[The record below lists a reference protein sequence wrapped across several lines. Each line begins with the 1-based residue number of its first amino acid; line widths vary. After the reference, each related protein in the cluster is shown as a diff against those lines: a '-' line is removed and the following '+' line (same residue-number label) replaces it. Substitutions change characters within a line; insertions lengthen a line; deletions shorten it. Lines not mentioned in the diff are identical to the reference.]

1 MGTAVDAG
9 LMPSGAIPQNKRENL
24 PRVCHVLAF
33 LGMTRCQDLFLVHL
47 QGWELGS
54 RWESCFPIGNQDGL
68 LSRSCRTEWW
78 LKQSRGFVLFL
89 CDKEVGGRL
98 LLVLVQQLTGIRV
111 KVAPPE
117 LPLAFPSGSKTVA
130 STPHKKM
137 EEAQRENRACQCE
150 STSFKELSQQ
160 PNNFCLHLIGQ
171 TVSLATA
178 MRNVIFVA
186 GHITAFN

>member
-1 MGTAVDAG
+1 M
-9 LMPSGAIPQNKRENL
+9 
-24 PRVCHVLAF
+24 
-33 LGMTRCQDLFLVHL
+33 
-47 QGWELGS
+47 
-54 RWESCFPIGNQDGL
+54 
-68 LSRSCRTEWW
+68 
-78 LKQSRGFVLFL
+78 FL

-137 EEAQRENRACQCE
+137 EEAQRENRACQSE